1 MTFVSGIPFKM
12 EYRLVTQDG
21 TSRWLQDH
29 GVVITD
35 TIQERSYMFGTMV
48 DITDR
53 KAAET

>member
-1 MTFVSGIPFKM
+1 MRLMIRFFLG
-12 EYRLVTQDG
+12 YRLVTRDG
-21 TSRWLQDH
+21 TARWFQDQ